1 MPSGNSLIRPR
12 LLRPGDVIRVVA
24 PASPFKEEDLQA
36 GVERLESWGYRV
48 RMQDDIT
55 SSWHYLAG
63 SPQRR
68 ADELHAAFAD
78 REAAAILPVR
88 GGYGLTTLL
97 PLLDPKLIR
106 ANPKILVGCSDLT
119 ALLQW
124 MLSEVGMACFH
135 GPMLGALGRGADPAG
150 IRRFREVLENP
161 GKPAELHSAFQD
173 AHQWCFA
180 PGVAKGH
187 AMGGSLSLLAA
198 LCGTPLQPDTTGAV
212 LFLEDVG
219 ERPYRIDR
227 LLTQLQHSG
236 LFDRV
241 EAVVLGDFV
250 GCDEPKGEPS
260 WRDAVDRVFRS
271 LPIPVLAGL
280 PFGHGNPN
288 LIFPLGTKVQ
298 VDAGRGLV
306 EFRESPLVS

>member
-1 MPSGNSLIRPR
+1 MR
-12 LLRPGDVIRVVA
+12 
-24 PASPFKEEDLQA
+24 K
-36 GVERLESWGYRV
+36 LESWGYQV
-48 RMQDDIT
+48 RMQDDIH

-78 REAAAILPVR
+78 PEAAAVLPVR
-88 GGYGLTTLL
+88 GGYGLTTVL
-97 PLLDPKLIR
+97 PLLDVGLIR
-106 ANPKILVGCSDLT
+106 SNPKILVGCSDLT
-119 ALLQW
+119 ALLHW
-124 MLSEVGMACFH
+124 MVSEVRMVCFH
-135 GPMLGALGRGADPAG
+135 GPMLGALGRDSDRAGGA
-150 IRRFREVLENP
+150 RFREVLETV
-161 GKPAELHSAFQD
+161 GKPAELRSSLSD

-180 PGVAKGH
+180 PGVAKGR
-187 AMGGSLSLLAA
+187 ALGGSLSLLAA
-198 LCGTPLQPDTTGAV
+198 LCGTPLQPDTRGAV

-236 LFDRV
+236 LFE
-241 EAVVLGDFV
+241 EAAAIVLGDFV
-250 GCDEPKGEPS
+250 GCDEPGGQPS

-280 PFGHGNPN
+280 PFGHGEPN
-288 LIFPLGTKVQ
+288 LIFPLGGRVQ
-298 VDAGRGLV
+298 VDAGRGVV